1 MTKTKTR
8 LLAVGSTM
16 IVLITAL
23 IVILS
28 VGKTAGA
35 ENVWNGNSI
44 VDSAYPGTHTGEE
57 MIPYIEKA
65 LSGTEDWEDCI
76 VISTPEEFE
85 ALTKDEYAWDKNY
98 VLDSD
103 ISLAGITITSI
114 GTDMNYPF
122 TGKFSGNGHTISDVT
137 INSADSIFV

>member
-44 VDSAYPGTHTGEE
+44 ADSAYPGTYTGEE
-57 MIPYIEKA
+57 MIPYIENA
-65 LSGTEDWEDCI
+65 LSGTEDWR
-76 VISTPEEFE
+76 T
-85 ALTKDEYAWDKNY
+85 A
-98 VLDSD
+98 
-103 ISLAGITITSI
+103 
-114 GTDMNYPF
+114 
-122 TGKFSGNGHTISDVT
+122 
-137 INSADSIFV
+137 

>member
-23 IVILS
+23 IVTLS
-28 VGKTAGA
+28 VGKTADA

-44 VDSAYPGTHTGEE
+44 ADPAYPGTYTGEE

-65 LSGTEDWEDCI
+65 LSGTEDWR
-76 VISTPEEFE
+76 T
-85 ALTKDEYAWDKNY
+85 A
-98 VLDSD
+98 
-103 ISLAGITITSI
+103 
-114 GTDMNYPF
+114 
-122 TGKFSGNGHTISDVT
+122 
-137 INSADSIFV
+137 